1 MTEEQIRVLIEQG
14 FPGAEVAVGGDG
26 HHIDI
31 RVVSDAFA
39 GQGRVRRQQM
49 VYAILGDA
57 IRSGAIHAVNIKA
70 LTRAEHAA

>member
-1 MTEEQIRVLIEQG
+1 MTEEQIKGLIEQG
-14 FPGAEVAVGGDG
+14 LPGAEVTIGGDG

-31 RVVSDAFA
+31 KVISDAFA

-49 VYAILGDA
+49 VYAALGDS

-70 LTRAEHAA
+70 LTRAEETA